1 MFMHKVAVAVMLL
14 AGAAGANAG
23 TGVAP
28 DGSGEWTQIA
38 DGVYQRIGPDGTVY
52 RDSVGDAGARYE
64 LALWKAELADLE
76 FSGNASREYLANL
89 RITISNVEEYLASAK
104 PEVGPDSIVAFNNP
118 PNIFCGFV
126 AHQTADAWHLANPGG
141 GPSGSTSSITYLDAT
156 AGSAVP
162 TANFSVFA
170 SITPLGGTT
179 VNASGTS
186 SLSYTASSGVA
197 SLLTRTTGNVGAA
210 FSASYSTQSTVNVPG
225 CTGGSNTFS
234 ETGTVN

>member
-1 MFMHKVAVAVMLL
+1 MFVHKVAAAVMLL
-14 AGAAGANAG
+14 MGAVGANAVIAG
-23 TGVAP
+23 AL

-38 DGVYQRIGPDGTVY
+38 DGVYQRIGQDGTIY

-64 LALWKAELADLE
+64 LALWQAELAESEL
-76 FSGNASREYLANL
+76 SASASREYLANL
-89 RITISNVEEYLASAK
+89 RTTISNVEEYLSSSK
-104 PEVGPDSIVAFNNP
+104 PEIDPNSIVAFNNP

-126 AHQTADAWHLANPGG
+126 AHQTADAWHLSNPGG
-141 GPSGSTSSITYLDAT
+141 GPSGATSSITYLDAT
-156 AGSAVP
+156 ANSGLP

-179 VNASGTS
+179 TSVSGTS

-197 SLLTRTTGNVGAA
+197 TLLTRTTGGVGGA
-210 FSASYSTQSTVNVPG
+210 FQASYSTQSSVSVPG
-225 CTGGSNTFS
+225 CAGGSNVFT